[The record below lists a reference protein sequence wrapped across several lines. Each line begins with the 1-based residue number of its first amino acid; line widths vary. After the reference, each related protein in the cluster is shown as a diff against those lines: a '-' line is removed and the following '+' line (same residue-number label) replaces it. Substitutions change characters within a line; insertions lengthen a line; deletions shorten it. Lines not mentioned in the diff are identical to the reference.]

1 MVGFD
6 RLAHGRTRRQ
16 AHELEV
22 ADQNLLTTVPR
33 ACACP
38 AARSLGVTPSLNL
51 TRTSSPVWRPGSW
64 VTTPIEAALPASWTI
79 RPETSGNAPAR
90 SPASVGAAGYRRSAS
105 DPARIQRLATRL
117 SGIRTAHIRRTPGGW
132 TTTADVAAR
141 AIDDLTR
148 RGSAPFAR
156 RRAPSTRV
164 GIIARP
170 ASDARG
176 SALRSIVSA
185 CNYRKL
191 IDSGRDASIESR
203 HR

>member
-1 MVGFD
+1 DVAVPVVIDSVGVAVGCVAPDVRCEIRVGVVDPGVDHPHHHAVASGGQVPRSCRVDVRAGSPAALPRIQETPEGREGRIVRAYESADDVVRLGVFDVRVAMVGFD

-79 RPETSGNAPAR
+79 RPETSGNASAR
-90 SPASVGAAGYRRSAS
+90 SP
-105 DPARIQRLATRL
+105 
-117 SGIRTAHIRRTPGGW
+117 
-132 TTTADVAAR
+132 
-141 AIDDLTR
+141 
-148 RGSAPFAR
+148 
-156 RRAPSTRV
+156 
-164 GIIARP
+164 
-170 ASDARG
+170 
-176 SALRSIVSA
+176 
-185 CNYRKL
+185 
-191 IDSGRDASIESR
+191 
-203 HR
+203 